1 MENPD
6 DETAPESE
14 TTATPEPD
22 GKKRRWRR
30 VRRIAAWSLG
40 LLIAIPVVAFG
51 IAYVVFD
58 VRSPQEV
65 LAGLDKTVVLQ
76 NADGSEL
83 LKVVPPDGDRL
94 FVPYDNIP
102 PKLRDAIVATED
114 PTFWDNEGFDITG
127 LGRALVTGVGGGSG
141 ITQQYI
147 KKSTGNEA
155 ATLGRKFSELVLAT
169 KITQQQSKKEI
180 FESYIN
186 IISFGRGTYG
196 PASAM
201 NAYFGRKLDN
211 SMTWSEAAFLAG
223 MIQSPSVH
231 DPYASTHEHAMK
243 RWSYVMNKLV
253 ERGYLNQAEAITTE
267 YPEDAIQAPSE
278 TRAGRVTY
286 EKYHVKQLVLAEL
299 EQAGF
304 PLDRLREG
312 AMKVETTIDPR
323 AQAEA
328 EKTVKERL
336 QGEPGHFR
344 AALVAVEPGTGAIR
358 AYNGGGWSVH
368 DYAGTPYGAGSA
380 FYPFTVAAGL
390 GQGMSVDQPV
400 RIADKVDF
408 LGETFKYGDDPCGG
422 TGKCTFRDAFAKD
435 AKGPFIEL
443 AKQLGAEA
451 VRNAARAAGI
461 PETVDGATTMREK
474 DGFLIGA
481 GIAVGRYPLRPSDM
495 ANAYAT
501 FAADGMRATPHLVS
515 KVRDENGEVVWER
528 PPSAVPAFGDDEAL
542 SRGIAGTLSG
552 AMITKLR
559 DRPAALKTGEFRFQD
574 TGDNAGGWAVGYTP
588 QLSTAVWVGSDE
600 PRRMRD
606 AADQKL
612 TGKTVPSDVW
622 QRFMSGYHQGM
633 PVRWPEPVE
642 TKAVPAPPGAE
653 PPPNEPPPNEPPR

>member
-1 MENPD
+1 VENPD

-14 TTATPEPD
+14 TTASPAPE

-30 VRRIAAWSLG
+30 IAAWTFG
-40 LLIAIPVVAFG
+40 LLIGIPVVAFG
-51 IAYVVFD
+51 IAYVLLD

-65 LAGLDKTVVLQ
+65 LADLDKTVVLQ

-83 LKVVPPDGDRL
+83 LKVVPPGGDRL
-94 FVPYDNIP
+94 FVPYDAIP

-114 PTFWDNEGFDITG
+114 PTFWDNEGFDLTG

-147 KKSTGNEA
+147 KKSTGNED
-155 ATLGRKFSELVLAT
+155 ATLTRKFSELVLAT
-169 KITQQQSKKEI
+169 KVTQQQTKKEI
-180 FESYIN
+180 FESYVN

-253 ERGYLNQAEAITTE
+253 ARGYVSQAEAVTMS

-286 EKYHVKQLVLAEL
+286 EKYHIKQQVLAEL
-299 EQAGF
+299 EQVGF
-304 PLDRLREG
+304 PLDRLRGG

-323 AQAEA
+323 AQASA
-328 EKTVKERL
+328 EKVIKERL
-336 QGEPGHFR
+336 QGQPEHFR
-344 AALVAVEPGTGAIR
+344 ASLVAVEPGTGAIR

-368 DYAGTPYGAGSA
+368 DYAGTPYGTGSA
-380 FYPFTVAAGL
+380 FQPFTLAAGL
-390 GQGMSVDQPV
+390 RQGVNVDEPLKPPAQ
-400 RIADKVDF
+400 VDF
-408 LGETFKYGDDPCGG
+408 LGETFKFQDHCGDA
-422 TGKCTFRDAFAKD
+422 GKCTLREALARDAQ
-435 AKGPFIEL
+435 GPFVDL
-443 AKQLGAEA
+443 AKKLGAEA
-451 VRNAARAAGI
+451 VRNGARAAGI
-461 PETVDGATTMREK
+461 PETLDGAVTLREK
-474 DGFLIGA
+474 DGFLIGP

-495 ANAYAT
+495 AGAYAT

-515 KVRDENGEVVWER
+515 KIRDEHGEIVWER
-528 PPSAVPAFGDDEAL
+528 PPDKVPGFDDDEAL
-542 SRGIAGTLSG
+542 SRRIAGTISRVL
-552 AMITKLR
+552 ITGLR
-559 DRPAALKTGEFRFQD
+559 DRPAALKTGDFRFD
-574 TGDNAGGWAVGYTP
+574 ETDDNAGGWAVGYTP

-606 AADQKL
+606 AAGEKL
-612 TGKTVPSDVW
+612 TGKTIPAEMW
-622 QRFMSGYHQGM
+622 RGFMGDFHQGL
-633 PVRWPEPVE
+633 PVRWAEPTE
-642 TKAVPAPPGAE
+642 TQMAPAPT
-653 PPPNEPPPNEPPR
+653 R